1 MRRPVLVALSVVVAL
16 ASALP
21 ARAEGLGDRLEIA
34 PFVGA
39 WLPIASG
46 RDEFKDA
53 VLSGIQVVYDLH
65 PNLALV
71 GAFSWAGSGAQRLAG
86 ADVDMFQ
93 FDLGARLQQ
102 PIELDTALTLRP
114 FVGLGAGL
122 RTMHFRDSQYT
133 GGDDF
138 VGYAS
143 SGVEVGYRAFV
154 LGLTGRYEFS
164 NVPARSIGV
173 RNTWSDVQLLTSAGL
188 RF

>member
-1 MRRPVLVALSVVVAL
+1 MRRPVLVPLAVVLALSA
-16 ASALP
+16 AAP

-34 PFVGA
+34 SFVGA
-39 WLPIASG
+39 WLPLKSG

-53 VLSGIQVVYDLH
+53 VLSGIQLVYDLH

-71 GAFSWAGSGAQRLAG
+71 GAFSWAASGAQRLAG
-86 ADVDMFQ
+86 ADIDMFQ

-102 PIELDTALTLRP
+102 PIELDGAVTLRP
-114 FVGLGAGL
+114 FLGLGAGL
-122 RTMHFRDSQYT
+122 RTMHFRESQYT

-143 SGVEVGYRAFV
+143 TGLEVGYRAFV
-154 LGLTGRYEFS
+154 LGVTGRYEFS
-164 NVPARSIGV
+164 NAPVRSLGV